1 MGKSHKKAGNLN
13 QQIDNRGNSEKL
25 HFWQDKYA
33 EALNQHRNT
42 LSKIDNYFNIYEGS
56 GDIRNKDGAVTGKT
70 DSVRKVVFE
79 LIESQ
84 TDLVVPMPKVTSL
97 SGNEN
102 RAMTIEHYIM
112 NEIDR
117 LDFDKIADM
126 QARTTPIAGAS
137 FFHVEWDNG
146 VNTRNTVGK
155 LKVSDLDPR
164 CVIPQP
170 GIVAI
175 NDMDYIFLR
184 LEETKLDIKNR
195 YDIEI
200 PKLRDI
206 SQSDPDMDET
216 NNDDL
221 VTHIYCYYKDNHNN
235 ICLFSWVD
243 DIVINDLENYF
254 ARKEYRCSKC
264 NEPKIADQDK
274 CPKCGSKKFELK
286 DVTNEKITLHQNK
299 IDPLTGQTLAEDIE
313 IEVPYYTP
321 KTFPIVKRVNVS
333 KRNSFIGSSD
343 VDAIKDQQNDL
354 NISMDKI
361 KQKLL
366 KGGSIVTIPED
377 CDFKATDEELKIVK
391 LKDPSQKALFDAVA
405 IQPNI
410 STDLGFL
417 ELNYNV
423 ARQTIGI
430 TNSYQGREDS
440 TATSGKAKQI
450 SAENA
455 AGRFESKKTM
465 KNDAYA
471 DLYKVMF
478 QFMLAYA
485 DEPRSIYYQDEYGQ
499 MQYKMFDK
507 RMFIDRDDAGEY
519 FYDDEFVFDT
529 DESSTLANNRQLM
542 WAETRNN
549 FVSGA
554 YGDAADANTLVMYWQ
569 MMDTLHYP
577 GAKQALKFAS
587 DRLQRQQEAQERQLQ
602 MQQEQQAMQIQS
614 ATENSRAKLIKSQSD
629 AAKTK
634 AEIDNSNRSVASK
647 Y

>member
-507 RMFIDRDDAGEY
+507 RMFIDRDDTGEY

-542 WAETRNN
+542 WSETRNN
-549 FVSGA
+549 FISGA
-554 YGDAADANTLVMYWQ
+554 YGDPADANTLVMYWQ

-629 AAKTK
+629 AAKTQ

>member
-542 WAETRNN
+542 WSETRNN
-549 FVSGA
+549 FISGA

-602 MQQEQQAMQIQS
+602 MQQDQQAMQIQS

-629 AAKTK
+629 AAKTQ

>member
-542 WAETRNN
+542 WSETRNN
-549 FVSGA
+549 FISGA
-554 YGDAADANTLVMYWQ
+554 YGDPADANTLVMYWQ

-602 MQQEQQAMQIQS
+602 MQQDQQAMQIQS

-629 AAKTK
+629 AAKTQ

>member
-1 MGKSHKKAGNLN
+1 MVKSHKKAGNLN
-13 QQIDNRGNSEKL
+13 QQIDNRGNSDKL

-542 WAETRNN
+542 WSETRNN
-549 FVSGA
+549 FISGA
-554 YGDAADANTLVMYWQ
+554 YGDPADANTLVMYWQ

-587 DRLQRQQEAQERQLQ
+587 DRLKRQQEAQERQLQ

-629 AAKTK
+629 AAKTQ
-634 AEIDNSNRSVASK
+634 AEINNSNRSVASK